1 MPQTIEIRS
10 LNKDYERVN
19 SERRRVLE
27 DVNLHLEQGD
37 FYVLLGPSG
46 CGKST
51 LLNIIAG
58 FLSQSEGDV
67 LVDGQEVVQPG
78 RERGVVFQN
87 SDASLF
93 PWLNVQENVEF
104 GLKMKQVPRRQRA
117 EQAQKYIR
125 LVGLSGHERRFP
137 FELSGGMKQRV
148 QIARVLANEPEILL
162 MDEPFGALDAQTRRI
177 LQKEVVRIWQQT
189 NKTIL
194 FVTHDIQEALIVG
207 QQIGIMSKSP
217 SAKIY
222 QTYQVPFSYP
232 RDITGVEFNCLYQ
245 QLLNELDS
253 GVGLEGDRI

>member
-1 MPQTIEIRS
+1 M
-10 LNKDYERVN
+10 
-19 SERRRVLE
+19 LE
-27 DVNLHLEQGD
+27 DVGFHLEQGD

-78 RERGVVFQN
+78 RERSVVFQN
-87 SDASLF
+87 ADASLF
-93 PWLNVQENVEF
+93 PWLNGQENVEF

-125 LVGLSGHERRFP
+125 LVGLSGHEKRFP

-148 QIARVLANEPEILL
+148 QIARVLANKPEILL

-194 FVTHDIQEALIVG
+194 FVTHDIQE
-207 QQIGIMSKSP
+207 
-217 SAKIY
+217 
-222 QTYQVPFSYP
+222 
-232 RDITGVEFNCLYQ
+232 R
-245 QLLNELDS
+245 
-253 GVGLEGDRI
+253 